1 MYDHMFIR
9 KWTSQEDIDLFPT
22 EGESNPS
29 YDAYD
34 EDIGVLNIYFESPTC
49 FEYIRRARMT
59 VVDFIAQMG
68 GLFGACIGFSFITAF
83 EVIQTL
89 TSIPANVASTAV
101 MEIAA
106 IMTISTTAMIN

>member
-1 MYDHMFIR
+1 M
-9 KWTSQEDIDLFPT
+9 DLFPT

-83 EVIQTL
+83 EAFYWFTFRVVSGPRRVIK
-89 TSIPANVASTAV
+89 ASGDKLD
-101 MEIAA
+101 
-106 IMTISTTAMIN
+106 

>member
-1 MYDHMFIR
+1 MA
-9 KWTSQEDIDLFPT
+9 LFPT

-29 YDAYD
+29 YDAYN
-34 EDIGVLNIYFESPTC
+34 EDIGVLNVYFESPTC

-83 EVIQTL
+83 ETFYWFIFRVVSGPRRVIK
-89 TSIPANVASTAV
+89 
-101 MEIAA
+101 A
-106 IMTISTTAMIN
+106 IGDKQD

>member
-83 EVIQTL
+83 EVIYWFTFRVVSGPRRV
-89 TSIPANVASTAV
+89 TKANG
-101 MEIAA
+101 EKLD
-106 IMTISTTAMIN
+106 

>member
-1 MYDHMFIR
+1 MA
-9 KWTSQEDIDLFPT
+9 LFPT
-22 EGESNPS
+22 EGESNPL

-83 EVIQTL
+83 EVIYWFTFRVVSGPRRV
-89 TSIPANVASTAV
+89 TKANG
-101 MEIAA
+101 EKLD
-106 IMTISTTAMIN
+106 